1 MGTRDEPRPSS
12 ALPLPVP
19 LPPATLCDAAFP
31 PYPTPFAREGRNF
44 LRDPS
49 GKAHLLRNASSCR
62 VGARICVCIFRG
74 GGTAGDL
81 LPRGAE
87 HASSRAAQ
95 RGRGVVRGCSL
106 PPSLFFFLPPPPP
119 AGQRRR
125 AQRGWADGASCGRA
139 SRLRAGGAGGA
150 GGRRSPPG
158 SRLLGPPLLKF
169 GRQRG
174 LCGKLEARSPHRG
187 APRGRPRGCG
197 AAAATRS
204 HRGLGAERVGTPR
217 NPPPWEAGSG
227 SVPPPRVGAGGIRGG
242 GCARTWGAGNGVCR
256 RDGDKDNGICFGNGA
271 KIMGFALGMVTKIR
285 CRLPAD
291 RAGEALC
298 RLLRFG
304 RAAA

>member
-12 ALPLPVP
+12 ALP

-169 GRQRG
+169 GEAAGTLREVGSTQPAPRSPEG
-174 LCGKLEARSPHRG
+174 AAPGVRCCCRHPESPRARSG
-187 APRGRPRGCG
+187 ACRY
-197 AAAATRS
+197 
-204 HRGLGAERVGTPR
+204 
-217 NPPPWEAGSG
+217 PP
-227 SVPPPRVGAGGIRGG
+227 
-242 GCARTWGAGNGVCR
+242 
-256 RDGDKDNGICFGNGA
+256 
-271 KIMGFALGMVTKIR
+271 
-285 CRLPAD
+285 
-291 RAGEALC
+291 
-298 RLLRFG
+298 
-304 RAAA
+304 

>member
-1 MGTRDEPRPSS
+1 MAVLRGGMGTRDEPRPSS

-74 GGTAGDL
+74 GRHCWGPPPPRSRARL
-81 LPRGAE
+81 LPGCAARPRG
-87 HASSRAAQ
+87 
-95 RGRGVVRGCSL
+95 GTGLL

-204 HRGLGAERVGTPR
+204 HRGLGAKRVGTPR
-217 NPPPWEAGSG
+217 NPPPWETGSG

-242 GCARTWGAGNGVCR
+242 DVLARGARGMGFAEGMVTR
-256 RDGDKDNGICFGNGA
+256 
-271 KIMGFALGMVTKIR
+271 IMGFALGTVR
-285 CRLPAD
+285 R
-291 RAGEALC
+291 
-298 RLLRFG
+298 
-304 RAAA
+304 

>member
-1 MGTRDEPRPSS
+1 MPPSPPTPHRLLGRDGISCGIPREKPISFGT
-12 ALPLPVP
+12 
-19 LPPATLCDAAFP
+19 LPPAGSERVYACVYLGGEALLGTSSPAEQSTPPPGLRSAA
-31 PYPTPFAREGRNF
+31 EGWY
-44 LRDPS
+44 
-49 GKAHLLRNASSCR
+49 
-62 VGARICVCIFRG
+62 GA
-74 GGTAGDL
+74 A
-81 LPRGAE
+81 P
-87 HASSRAAQ
+87 
-95 RGRGVVRGCSL
+95 SL
-106 PPSLFFFLPPPPP
+106 PPSFSSSLLPLPQ
-119 AGQRRR
+119 GRDGGRS
-125 AQRGWADGASCGRA
+125 ADGRTERA
-139 SRLRAGGAGGA
+139 AGA
-150 GGRRSPPG
+150 PPG
-158 SRLLGPPLLKF
+158 CGQAEREEQEVGDPRRVRGSLGRLSSSLV
-169 GRQRG
+169 RQRG

-204 HRGLGAERVGTPR
+204 HRGLGAKRAGTPR
-217 NPPPWEAGSG
+217 NPPPWETGSG

>member
-106 PPSLFFFLPPPPP
+106 PPSFSSSLLPLPQ
-119 AGQRRR
+119 GRDGGRS
-125 AQRGWADGASCGRA
+125 ADGRTERA
-139 SRLRAGGAGGA
+139 AGA
-150 GGRRSPPG
+150 PPG
-158 SRLLGPPLLKF
+158 CGQAEREEQEVGDPRRVRGSLGRLSSSLV
-169 GRQRG
+169 RQRG

-204 HRGLGAERVGTPR
+204 HRGLGAKRAGTPR
-217 NPPPWEAGSG
+217 NPPPWETGSG

>member
-1 MGTRDEPRPSS
+1 MAVLRGGMGTRDEPRPSS

-204 HRGLGAERVGTPR
+204 HRGLGAKRVGTPR

-242 GCARTWGAGNGVCR
+242 DVLARGARGMGFAEGMVT
-256 RDGDKDNGICFGNGA
+256 
-271 KIMGFALGMVTKIR
+271 KIMGFALGTVR
-285 CRLPAD
+285 R
-291 RAGEALC
+291 
-298 RLLRFG
+298 
-304 RAAA
+304 

>member
-106 PPSLFFFLPPPPP
+106 PPSFSSSLLPLPQGRDGGRSADGRTERAAGAPPGCGQAEREEQEVGDPRRVRGSLGRLSSSLGGSGDFAGSWKHAARTAEPRGGGPGGAVLPPPPGVT
-119 AGQRRR
+119 AG
-125 AQRGWADGASCGRA
+125 SE
-139 SRLRAGGAGGA
+139 
-150 GGRRSPPG
+150 RSVPVPLVTPRPG
-158 SRLLGPPLLKF
+158 K
-169 GRQRG
+169 RG
-174 LCGKLEARSPHRG
+174 LGASPHRG
-187 APRGRPRGCG
+187 WV
-197 AAAATRS
+197 
-204 HRGLGAERVGTPR
+204 LGE
-217 NPPPWEAGSG
+217 SG
-227 SVPPPRVGAGGIRGG
+227 GG